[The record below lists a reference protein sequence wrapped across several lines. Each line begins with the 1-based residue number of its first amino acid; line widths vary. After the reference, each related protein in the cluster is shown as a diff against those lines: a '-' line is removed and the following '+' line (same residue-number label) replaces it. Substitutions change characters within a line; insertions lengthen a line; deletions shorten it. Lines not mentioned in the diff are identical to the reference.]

1 MEMESH
7 EENLQKMIK
16 QSKIESAKDQAR
28 DAARVIRDR
37 QREHRY
43 SGSGSG
49 MTGIGGG
56 SFDAGSS
63 ASSSSAGFDTTPRV
77 DYSASAAASSSSRS
91 SAPST
96 KAPVIKG
103 MSLAPPGGK
112 NKSLEDALV
121 KEDKLAPV
129 IASTAKSIT
138 STVAAALPPQP
149 LVQHPVMLQ
158 IAERVSARMT
168 REGMVESFEIKGS
181 LTLTATNDEAAL
193 CSVQLSVGA
202 SDAFTFNTHPK
213 VNKAAYDKSSLLQ
226 LKDTTKG
233 FPSARPVGILRW
245 TYASTTDDM
254 IPIKINCWPEEE
266 SRGQMNVS
274 IEYNLEHKMDLY
286 DVCIRIPL
294 GTSEVPGILSVDGSH
309 KHNPSTGELMWEIDM
324 IDSSNST
331 GSLEFNIAQRNADA
345 FFPITVTFSSHQL
358 YCNVDV
364 TAVQYP
370 DGSNIQYGL
379 SKGLGSEEYVI
390 V

>member
-1 MEMESH
+1 MESH

-16 QSKIESAKDQAR
+16 QSKMESAKDQAR
-28 DAARVIRDR
+28 DAARTIRDR
-37 QREHRY
+37 QREQRF
-43 SGSGSG
+43 SGSGSS
-49 MTGIGGG
+49 MSGIGGG
-56 SFDAGSS
+56 SFDLGS
-63 ASSSSAGFDTTPRV
+63 ATSSSFDASPRV
-77 DYSASAAASSSSRS
+77 DYSSTTTSSTSRS
-91 SAPST
+91 SLPT

-129 IASTAKSIT
+129 ISSSTKSQ
-138 STVAAALPPQP
+138 SAVAASMPVQP
-149 LVQHPVMLQ
+149 LIQHPVMLV
-158 IAERVSARMT
+158 IAERISAKMT

-181 LTLTATNDEAAL
+181 LTLTASNDEAAL
-193 CSVQLSVGA
+193 CSVQLSVGQ

-213 VNKAAYDKSSLLQ
+213 VNKAVYDKSSLLQ

-245 TYASTTDDM
+245 THASTDDAM
-254 IPIKINCWPEEE
+254 VPIKINCWPEEE

-274 IEYNLEHKMDLY
+274 IEYNLEYKMDLY

-294 GTSEVPGILSVDGSH
+294 GTSEAPGILSVDGSH
-309 KHNPSTGELMWEIDM
+309 KHNASTGELLWEIDM

-364 TAVQYP
+364 TTVQNP
-370 DGSNIQYGL
+370 DGSSIQYGL
-379 SKGLGSEEYVI
+379 SKGLGSEEYLI

>member
-16 QSKIESAKDQAR
+16 ASKMEQAKDQAR
-28 DAARVIRDR
+28 DAARTIRDR
-37 QREHRY
+37 QREQRF

-63 ASSSSAGFDTTPRV
+63 ATSSSTFDPTPRV
-77 DYSASAAASSSSRS
+77 DYSSASSGRS
-91 SAPST
+91 TSAPAS

-103 MSLAPPGGK
+103 MSLAPAGGK

-129 IASTAKSIT
+129 ITT
-138 STVAAALPPQP
+138 SNKAQSSVAAALPPQP
-149 LVQHPVMLQ
+149 LVQHPVMLVV
-158 IAERVSARMT
+158 AERISAKMT
-168 REGMVESFEIKGS
+168 REGMVESFEVKGS

-213 VNKAAYDKSSLLQ
+213 VNKAIYDNSKLLQ

-245 TYASTTDDM
+245 THASTSDELV
-254 IPIKINCWPEEE
+254 PIKINCWPEEE

-274 IEYNLEHKMDLY
+274 IEYNLEYKMDLY

-294 GTSEVPGILSVDGSH
+294 GTSEAPGILSVDGSH
-309 KHNPSTGELMWEIDM
+309 KHNASTGELLWEIDL
-324 IDSSNST
+324 IDASNAT

-345 FFPITVTFSSHQL
+345 FFPISVTFSSHQL

-364 TAVQYP
+364 TSVHYP
-370 DGSNIQYGL
+370 DGGGSIQYGL
-379 SKGLGSEEYVI
+379 SKGLGTDEYLI

>member
-1 MEMESH
+1 
-7 EENLQKMIK
+7 
-16 QSKIESAKDQAR
+16 
-28 DAARVIRDR
+28 
-37 QREHRY
+37 
-43 SGSGSG
+43 
-49 MTGIGGG
+49 
-56 SFDAGSS
+56 
-63 ASSSSAGFDTTPRV
+63 
-77 DYSASAAASSSSRS
+77 
-91 SAPST
+91 
-96 KAPVIKG
+96 

-129 IASTAKSIT
+129 IATTSKS
-138 STVAAALPPQP
+138 SSNTVAAALPAQP

-158 IAERVSARMT
+158 IAERVSAKMT

-193 CSVQLSVGA
+193 CSVQLAVAAGA
-202 SDAFTFNTHPK
+202 ADTFTFNTHPK

-245 TYASTTDDM
+245 TYSSTTDDM

-274 IEYNLEHKMDLY
+274 IEYNLEHKMELY

-294 GTSEVPGILSVDGSH
+294 GTSEAPGILSVDGSH
-309 KHNPSTGELMWEIDM
+309 KHNASTGELLWEIDM
-324 IDSSNST
+324 IDASNST

-345 FFPITVTFSSHQL
+345 FFPISVTFSSHQL

>member
-16 QSKIESAKDQAR
+16 QSKMESAKDQAR
-28 DAARVIRDR
+28 DAARTIRDR

-56 SFDAGSS
+56 SFDAGST
-63 ASSSSAGFDTTPRV
+63 SSSTFDSSPRV
-77 DYSASAAASSSSRS
+77 DYSATSSASSSRS
-91 SAPST
+91 AAPAV

-129 IASTAKSIT
+129 MASSSKASSTSSI
-138 STVAAALPPQP
+138 AAAPPPQP
-149 LVQHPVMLQ
+149 LVQHPVMLV
-158 IAERVSARMT
+158 IAERVSAKMSRD
-168 REGMVESFEIKGS
+168 GIVESFEIKGS

-193 CSVQLSVGA
+193 CSVQLTVGA

-213 VNKAAYDKSSLLQ
+213 VNKAAYDSTRLLQ

-245 TYASTTDDM
+245 NYASTSDEM

-266 SRGQMNVS
+266 ARGQMNVS
-274 IEYNLEHKMDLY
+274 IEYNLEYKMELY

-294 GTSEVPGILSVDGSH
+294 GTSEAPGILSVDGSH
-309 KHNPSTGELMWEIDM
+309 KHNASTGELLWEIDM

-331 GSLEFNIAQRNADA
+331 GSLEFNIAQRDADV
-345 FFPITVTFSSHQL
+345 FFPISVTFSSHQL

-364 TAVQYP
+364 TAVCYP
-370 DGSNIQYGL
+370 DGGSIQYGL
-379 SKGLGSEEYVI
+379 SKGLGSEEYLI